1 MLTKWRKKSA
11 SVKSFIKP
19 RPITFAC
26 SIVDSQSNH
35 CNPRHGRVL
44 LDNLFSVCFRCL
56 QVYEE
61 AGTSISLE
69 ESINS
74 FGSSQTMTPH
84 GTMTAKFRTAV
95 SRAFGSIYV
104 FAEPSFSASKTI
116 PRVVMARASDQ
127 ELMLLLSA
135 NWMEK

>member
-1 MLTKWRKKSA
+1 M
-11 SVKSFIKP
+11 
-19 RPITFAC
+19 IT
-26 SIVDSQSNH
+26 NH
-35 CNPRHGRVL
+35 CDPPHGLAL
-44 LDNLFSVCFRCL
+44 LDNLFSVCLRCL

-61 AGTSISLE
+61 ADTSISLE
-69 ESINS
+69 ENINS
-74 FGSSQTMTPH
+74 LESSQTKTSH
-84 GTMTAKFRTAV
+84 GTMTAKFRTTV

-104 FAEPSFSASKTI
+104 FAEPSFSVSKTI